1 MVASI
6 LVGSMIITRRH
17 NFSIFDRRRQYN
29 ILDDSDLDS
38 ARSSDDLLSRDYM
51 ITNDSDDASVD
62 SMSTMKNPP
71 KRRRCCGTTLYTP
84 NTSRFADHY
93 HSRILQKFPFLIEMF
108 YWIITY
114 AFYRCTSVLS
124 NAMFSKTGIWDV
136 AQDHGLAILEFEQFS
151 WLSFLW
157 PVHERDIQQ
166 WFMNGHQTFLTVL
179 NRSYALI
186 HIPGT
191 VGYVVAPFPMGRKS
205 GTGSECSTRC
215 GTFKFRSNQFFAYH
229 QPLFQ

>member
-6 LVGSMIITRRH
+6 LIGSMIITRRR
-17 NFSIFDRRRQYN
+17 NFRIFDRRRQYSL
-29 ILDDSDLDS
+29 LDEEPDFDS
-38 ARSSDDLLSRDYM
+38 ARSSDDLLSRAYM
-51 ITNDSDDASVD
+51 IAHGGDDSSVD
-62 SMSTMKNPP
+62 SMSTIKNPP

-84 NTSRFADHY
+84 NTSRFADYY

-124 NAMFSKTGIWDV
+124 NAMFSQTGIWDV

-157 PVHERDIQQ
+157 PVHERNVQQ
-166 WFMNGHQTFLTVL
+166 WFMHGHQTFLTVL

-191 VGYVVAPFPMGRKS
+191 VGYVTFFS
-205 GTGSECSTRC
+205 TSETAC
-215 GTFKFRSNQFFAYH
+215 
-229 QPLFQ
+229 